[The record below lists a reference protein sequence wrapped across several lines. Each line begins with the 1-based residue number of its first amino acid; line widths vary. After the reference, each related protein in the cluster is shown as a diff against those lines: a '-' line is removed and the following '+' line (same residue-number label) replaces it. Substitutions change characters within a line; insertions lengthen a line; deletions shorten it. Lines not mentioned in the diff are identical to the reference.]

1 MNETNVDEKVT
12 SDDIVKKLSHSILVA
27 FFSAVLLCCGLYGYV
42 IYLHN
47 GHIVEGQN
55 RIISIY
61 DRQMKKMESTNPS
74 MSIREK
80 QREDEMRAFHQ
91 EVKTLLELEYNRIQN
106 EFEAIEIWTGVLT
119 VIFLI
124 FSFYSLFKTEQLEN
138 QSKDE
143 LKRIKKIGE
152 DGETKLDSF
161 DTNSNNALEAVKS
174 SVEKIE
180 QNSKDQIDSILK
192 GKKADALVDFDKRAK
207 EILEAYV
214 TRLNGLVA
222 ENKASVEKSYAL
234 YEKKIQSILEK
245 DLDLGEYDEEEFDEE
260 ELSDNQESEGKEN

>member
-12 SDDIVKKLSHSILVA
+12 SDDIVKKLSHGILVA

-55 RIISIY
+55 RIIRIY

-74 MSIREK
+74 VNIREK
-80 QREDEMRAFHQ
+80 QREDEMKAFHQ

-152 DGETKLDSF
+152 DGETKIGSF
-161 DTNSNNALEAVKS
+161 DTKSNNALEAVKS

-180 QNSKDQIDSILK
+180 QNSKDHIDDILK
-192 GKKADALVDFDKRAK
+192 GKKADALADFDKRAK

-214 TRLNGLVA
+214 TRFNEFVA
-222 ENKASVEKSYAL
+222 ANKASVEKSYAL
-234 YEKKIQSILEK
+234 HEKKLQSIIEK
-245 DLDLGEYDEEEFDEE
+245 DLDLGEYGEEELDEE
-260 ELSDNQESEGKEN
+260 ELNDNQESERKEV

>member
-1 MNETNVDEKVT
+1 MSGTTEDKTQYE
-12 SDDIVKKLSHSILVA
+12 DIVKKLSHGILVA

-214 TRLNGLVA
+214 TRFNEFVA
-222 ENKASVEKSYAL
+222 ANKASVEKSYAL
-234 YEKKIQSILEK
+234 HEKKLQSIIEK
-245 DLDLGEYDEEEFDEE
+245 DLDLGEYGEEELDEE
-260 ELSDNQESEGKEN
+260 ELNDNQESERKEV